1 MQGPLREQARSHRGA
16 AGLVGWCG
24 GQSSMNLSG
33 PFIKRP
39 VATMLLSL
47 AIMLLG
53 GVSFGLLP
61 VSPLPQMDFPVIVVQ
76 ASLPGAS
83 PEVMAS
89 TVATPLE
96 RSFGSIAGV
105 NTMSSRSSQGST
117 RVILQFDLDR
127 DINGAAREV
136 QAAINASRTLLPS
149 GMRSMPTYKK
159 VNPSQAP
166 IMVLSLTSDVL
177 EKGQLYDLASTILSQ
192 SLSQVQGVGEV
203 QIGGSSLP
211 AVRIELEPQSLNQ
224 YGVALDDVR
233 NTIANANVRRPK
245 GSVEDDQRLWQVQAN
260 DQLEKA
266 KDYESLIIHYNGG
279 AALRLK
285 DVAKVSDGVEDRYNS
300 GFFNDDAAVLL
311 VINRQAGA
319 NIIET
324 VNEIK
329 AQLPALQAVLP
340 ASVKLNL
347 AMDRSPVIKATLHE
361 AEMTLLI
368 AVALVILVVF
378 LFLGNFRA
386 SLIPTLAVPVS
397 LVGTFAVMYL
407 YGFSLNNLSLMALIL
422 ATGLVVDDAIV
433 VLENISRHI
442 DEGVRPMR
450 AAYLGAQEVGFT
462 LLSMNVSLVAVFLS
476 ILFMGGIIE
485 SLFRE
490 FSITLAAAIVVSLVV
505 SLTLT
510 PMLCARW
517 LKPHTPGQENRLQR
531 WSRRAND
538 WMVGKYATSLDWV
551 LRHKRLTLL
560 SLFVTI
566 GVNIALYV
574 VVPKTFMPQQDTGQ
588 LIGFVRGDD
597 GLSFSVMQPKMEI
610 FRRAVLKDEA
620 VESVAGFIGGNNGTN
635 NAFMLVRLKPIKER
649 SISAQKVIE
658 RLRKEMPKVPGAQL
672 MLMADQDLQFGG
684 GREQTTSQYSYI
696 LQSGDLGALRE
707 WYPKV
712 VTALKALPELTAI
725 DAREGRGARQV
736 TLIVDRD
743 QAKRLGVDMDMVT
756 AVLNNAY
763 SQRQISTIY
772 DSLNQYQVVMEVNPK
787 YAQDPITLKQV
798 QVITADGA
806 RIPLSTIAHY
816 ENSLENDRVSH
827 EGQFASESIA
837 FDMAEG
843 VTVEQGGAAIERAIA
858 KVGLPEDVIAKMAG
872 TADAF
877 AATQKSQPWMILGA
891 LVAVYLV
898 LGVLYESY
906 IHPLTILSTLPSAGV
921 GALLS
926 IYALGGEFSLISL
939 LGLFLLIG
947 VVKKNAILMIDL
959 ALQLERSQ
967 GMAPLESIRSA
978 CLQRLRPILMTTLAA
993 ILGALPL
1000 LMSRAEGAE
1009 MRQPLGL
1016 TIIGGLIF
1024 SQVLTLYT
1032 TPVVYLYLDR
1042 LRHRFNK
1049 WRGVRT
1055 DAALE
1060 TPL

>member
-1 MQGPLREQARSHRGA
+1 
-16 AGLVGWCG
+16 
-24 GQSSMNLSG
+24 MNLSG
-33 PFIKRP
+33 PFIRRP
-39 VATMLLSL
+39 VATMLLSF

-53 GVSFGLLP
+53 GVCFGLLP

-76 ASLPGAS
+76 ANLPGAS

-96 RSFGSIAGV
+96 RSFGAIAGV

-136 QAAINASRTLLPS
+136 QAAINASRNLLPS

-192 SLSQVQGVGEV
+192 SLSQVSGVGEV

-211 AVRIELEPQSLNQ
+211 AVRIELEPQLLNQ

-233 NTIANANVRRPK
+233 TAIANSNVRRPK
-245 GSVEDDQRLWQVQAN
+245 GSVEDDRRMWQVQAN

-266 KDYESLIIHYNGG
+266 KDYETLIIRYQDGSV
-279 AALRLK
+279 LRLK
-285 DVAKVSDGVEDRYNS
+285 DVAKVADSVEDRYNS
-300 GFFNDDAAVLL
+300 GFFNNDAAVLL

-368 AVALVILVVF
+368 AVALVVLVVF

-442 DEGVRPMR
+442 DEGVPPMQ
-450 AAYLGAQEVGFT
+450 AAYRGAEEVGFT

-490 FSITLAAAIVVSLVV
+490 FSITLAACIVVSLVV

-517 LKPHTPGQENRLQR
+517 LKPHVPGQENRLQR
-531 WSRRAND
+531 WSLRLND
-538 WMVGKYATSLDWV
+538 RMVRGYATSLDWV
-551 LRHKRLTLL
+551 LRHRRLTLL
-560 SLFVTI
+560 SLLLTI
-566 GVNIALYV
+566 GVNVALYV

-597 GLSFSVMQPKMEI
+597 GLSFNVMQPKMEI
-610 FRRAVLKDEA
+610 FRRAVLKDDA
-620 VESVAGFIGGNNGTN
+620 VQSVAGFIGGNNGTN

-649 SISAQKVIE
+649 NISAQKVIE

-696 LQSGDLGALRE
+696 LQSADLASLRE

-712 VTALKALPELTAI
+712 TAAFRALPELTAI
-725 DAREGRGARQV
+725 DARDGGGAQQV
-736 TLIVDRD
+736 TLVVDRD
-743 QAKRLGVDMDMVT
+743 QAKRLGIDMSMVT

-787 YAQDPITLKQV
+787 YAQDPNTLEQV
-798 QVITADGA
+798 QVITAEGA
-806 RIPLSTIAHY
+806 RVPLSTIAHY
-816 ENSLENDRVSH
+816 ENSLEDDRVSH
-827 EGQFASESIA
+827 EGQFASEGIS

-843 VTVEQGGAAIERAIA
+843 VTVEQGTAAIERAIA
-858 KVGLPEDVIAKMAG
+858 KLGMPEDVIAKMAG

-877 AATQKSQPWMILGA
+877 AATQKSQPFMILGA
-891 LVAVYLV
+891 LLAVYLV

-926 IYALGGEFSLISL
+926 IYVLGGEFSLISL

-959 ALQLERSQ
+959 ALQLERGGQSPQ
-967 GMAPLESIRSA
+967 ESIRSA
-978 CLQRLRPILMTTLAA
+978 CLLRLRPILMTTLAA

-1000 LMSRAEGAE
+1000 LLGSAEGAE

-1016 TIIGGLIF
+1016 TIIGGLVF
-1024 SQVLTLYT
+1024 SQILTLYT
-1032 TPVVYLYLDR
+1032 TPVVYLYLDK
-1042 LRHRFNK
+1042 LRHRFNR

>member
-1 MQGPLREQARSHRGA
+1 
-16 AGLVGWCG
+16 
-24 GQSSMNLSG
+24 MNLSG
-33 PFIKRP
+33 PFILRP

-47 AIMLLG
+47 AILLLG
-53 GVSFGLLP
+53 GVSFNLLP
-61 VSPLPQMDFPVIVVQ
+61 VSPLPQIDFPVIVVS

-96 RSFGSIAGV
+96 RSFGAIAGIT
-105 NTMSSRSSQGST
+105 TMSSSSSQGST
-117 RVILQFDLDR
+117 RVILAFDSGR

-136 QAAINASRTLLPS
+136 QAAINASRNLLPS

-159 VNPSQAP
+159 INPSQAP

-177 EKGQLYDLASTILSQ
+177 QKGELYDLASTILSQ
-192 SLSQVQGVGEV
+192 SLSQVPGVGEV

-211 AVRIELEPQSLNQ
+211 AVRIELEPKALDQ

-233 NTIANANVRRPK
+233 NTIANANQRRPK
-245 GSVEDDQRLWQVQAN
+245 GSLEDSERNWQIQAN

-266 KDYESLIIHYNGG
+266 KDYEPLLIRYQNG
-279 AALRLK
+279 AALRLG
-285 DVAKVSDGVEDRYNS
+285 DVAKISDGVEDRYNS
-300 GFFNDDAAVLL
+300 GFFNNDAAVLL
-311 VINRQAGA
+311 VINRQSGA

-324 VNEIK
+324 VRQIK

-340 ASVKLNL
+340 SSVKLNL
-347 AMDRSPVIKATLHE
+347 AMDRSPVITATLHE

-368 AVALVILVVF
+368 AVALVVLVVY

-407 YGFSLNNLSLMALIL
+407 FGFSLNNFSLMALIL

-442 DEGVRPMR
+442 DDGVPPMK

-476 ILFMGGIIE
+476 ILFMGGIVT

-490 FSITLAAAIVVSLVV
+490 FSITLSSAIIVSLVV

-517 LKPHTPGQENRLQR
+517 LKPHVKGHMTGLQR
-531 WSRRAND
+531 WSQRVND
-538 WMVGKYATSLDWV
+538 RMVAAYATSLDWV
-551 LRHKRLTLL
+551 LRHRRLTLL
-560 SLFVTI
+560 SLLITV

-597 GLSFSVMQPKMEI
+597 GLSFGVMQPKMET
-610 FRRAVLKDEA
+610 FRKAILKDPAVL
-620 VESVAGFIGGNNGTN
+620 SVAGFIGGNNGTN
-635 NAFMLVRLKPIKER
+635 NAVMLVRLKPIAER
-649 SISAQKVIE
+649 KISAQAVIE
-658 RLRKEMPKVPGAQL
+658 RLRKDVPLVPGGRL
-672 MLMADQDLQFGG
+672 FLMADQDLQFGG
-684 GREQTTSQYSYI
+684 SRDQSSAQYSYI
-696 LQSGDLGALRE
+696 LQSGDLAALRT
-707 WYPKV
+707 WFPKV
-712 VTALKALPELTAI
+712 VAAFHSLPELTAI
-725 DAREGRGARQV
+725 DAREGRGAAQV

-743 QAKRLGVDMDMVT
+743 QAKRLGIDMSMVT

-787 YAQDPITLKQV
+787 YAQDPITLNQM
-798 QVITADGA
+798 QVITSTGA
-806 RIPLSTIAHY
+806 RVPLSTIAHY
-816 ENSLENDRVSH
+816 ENSLAADTVRH
-827 EGQFASESIA
+827 EGQFASENIA
-837 FDMAEG
+837 FDLAPG
-843 VTVEQGGAAIERAIA
+843 VTVEQGTAAIERAVA

-877 AATQKSQPWMILGA
+877 AATQKGQPFMILGA

-898 LGVLYESY
+898 LGILYESY

-926 IYALGGEFSLISL
+926 IYLLGGEFSLISL

-959 ALQLERSQ
+959 ALQLERHD
-967 GMAPLESIRSA
+967 GMSPLESIRSA
-978 CLQRLRPILMTTLAA
+978 CLLRLRPILMTTLAA

-1000 LMSRAEGAE
+1000 LLGAGDGAE

-1016 TIIGGLIF
+1016 TIIGGLVF
-1024 SQVLTLYT
+1024 SQILTLYT

-1042 LRHRFNK
+1042 ARHRFNA

-1055 DAALE
+1055 DAALD
-1060 TPL
+1060 TAL

>member
-1 MQGPLREQARSHRGA
+1 
-16 AGLVGWCG
+16 
-24 GQSSMNLSG
+24 MNLSG
-33 PFIKRP
+33 PFIRRP
-39 VATMLLSL
+39 VATMLLSF
-47 AIMLLG
+47 AITLLG
-53 GVSFGLLP
+53 GVCFGLLP

-76 ASLPGAS
+76 ANLPGAS

-96 RSFGSIAGV
+96 RSFGTIAGV

-136 QAAINASRTLLPS
+136 QAAINASRNLLPS

-177 EKGQLYDLASTILSQ
+177 KKGQLYDLASTILSQ
-192 SLSQVQGVGEV
+192 SLSQVSGVGEV

-211 AVRIELEPQSLNQ
+211 AVRIELEPHLLNQ

-233 NTIANANVRRPK
+233 TAVADSNVRRPK
-245 GSVEDDQRLWQVQAN
+245 GSVEDDRRMWQVQAN

-266 KDYESLIIHYNGG
+266 KDYETLIIRYQDGSV
-279 AALRLK
+279 LRLK
-285 DVAKVSDGVEDRYNS
+285 DVAKVTDGVEDRYNS
-300 GFFNDDAAVLL
+300 GFFNNDAAVLL

-368 AVALVILVVF
+368 AVALVVLVVF

-442 DEGVRPMR
+442 DEGVPPMT
-450 AAYLGAQEVGFT
+450 AAYRGAEEVGFT

-490 FSITLAAAIVVSLVV
+490 FSITLAASIVVSLVV

-517 LKPHTPGQENRLQR
+517 LKPHVPGQENRLQR
-531 WSRRAND
+531 WSLRLNER
-538 WMVGKYATSLDWV
+538 MVRGYATSLDWV
-551 LRHKRLTLL
+551 LRHRRLTLL
-560 SLFVTI
+560 SLLVTI
-566 GVNIALYV
+566 GVNVALYV

-597 GLSFSVMQPKMEI
+597 GLSFNVMQPKMEI

-620 VESVAGFIGGNNGTN
+620 VQSVAGFIGGNNGTN

-649 SISAQKVIE
+649 NISAQKVIE
-658 RLRKEMPKVPGAQL
+658 RLRKEMPNVPGAQL

-696 LQSGDLGALRE
+696 LQSADLASLRA

-712 VTALKALPELTAI
+712 VAAFRALPELTAI
-725 DAREGRGARQV
+725 DARDGGGAQQV
-736 TLIVDRD
+736 TLVVDRD
-743 QAKRLGVDMDMVT
+743 QAKRLGIDMDMVT

-787 YAQDPITLKQV
+787 YAQDPSTLEQV

-806 RIPLSTIAHY
+806 RVPLSAIAHY
-816 ENSLENDRVSH
+816 ENSLEDDRVSH
-827 EGQFASESIA
+827 EGQFASEGIS

-843 VTVEQGGAAIERAIA
+843 VTVEQGTAAIERALA
-858 KVGLPEDVIAKMAG
+858 KLGLPEDVIVKMAG

-877 AATQKSQPWMILGA
+877 AATQKSQPFMILGA
-891 LVAVYLV
+891 LLAVYLV

-959 ALQLERSQ
+959 ALQLERAGQ
-967 GMAPLESIRSA
+967 TPLESIRSA
-978 CLQRLRPILMTTLAA
+978 CLLRLRPILMTTLAA

-1000 LMSRAEGAE
+1000 LLGAAEGSE

-1016 TIIGGLIF
+1016 TIIGGLVF

-1032 TPVVYLYLDR
+1032 TPVVYLYLDK
-1042 LRHRFNK
+1042 LRHRFNR

>member
-1 MQGPLREQARSHRGA
+1 
-16 AGLVGWCG
+16 
-24 GQSSMNLSG
+24 MNLSG

-96 RSFGSIAGV
+96 RSFGAIAGV

-136 QAAINASRTLLPS
+136 QAAINASRNLLPS

-211 AVRIELEPQSLNQ
+211 AVRIELEPQALNQ

-233 NTIANANVRRPK
+233 KTVADANVRRPK
-245 GSVEDDQRLWQVQAN
+245 GSVEDGERLWQIQAN

-266 KDYESLIIHYNGG
+266 KDYESLIIHYADG

-368 AVALVILVVF
+368 AVALVVLVVY

-442 DEGVRPMR
+442 DEGVKPMQ
-450 AAYLGAQEVGFT
+450 AAYLGAKEVGFT

-476 ILFMGGIIE
+476 ILFMGGLVE

-531 WSRRAND
+531 WSHKTNN

-551 LRHKRLTLL
+551 LRHRRLTLF
-560 SLFVTI
+560 SLLLTV

-574 VVPKTFMPQQDTGQ
+574 VVPKTFLPQQDTGQ

-597 GLSFSVMQPKMEI
+597 GLSFNVMQPKMET

-635 NAFMLVRLKPIKER
+635 NAFMIVRLKPIKER
-649 SISAQKVIE
+649 QLSAQKVIE

-684 GREQTTSQYSYI
+684 GREQTSSQYTYI
-696 LQSGDLGALRE
+696 LQSGDLAELRK
-707 WYPKV
+707 WFPKV
-712 VTALKALPELTAI
+712 VTALRALPELTAI
-725 DAREGRGARQV
+725 DAREGAGAQQV

-743 QAKRLGVDMDMVT
+743 QAKRLGVDMNMVT

-787 YAQDPITLKQV
+787 YAQDPVTLKQV
-798 QVITADGA
+798 EVITADGA
-806 RIPLSTIAHY
+806 RVPLSTFAHY

-827 EGQFASESIA
+827 EGQFASESIS

-843 VTVEQGGAAIERAIA
+843 VTVEQGSAAIERAIA

-877 AATQKSQPWMILGA
+877 AATQKSQPFMILGA
-891 LVAVYLV
+891 LLAVYLV

-939 LGLFLLIG
+939 LGIFLLIG

-959 ALQLERSQ
+959 ALQLERHQ
-967 GMAPLESIRSA
+967 GLSPLESIRSA

-1000 LMSRAEGAE
+1000 LLGRAEGAE

-1016 TIIGGLIF
+1016 TIIGGLVF

-1032 TPVVYLYLDR
+1032 TPVVYLYLDK

>member
-1 MQGPLREQARSHRGA
+1 
-16 AGLVGWCG
+16 
-24 GQSSMNLSG
+24 MNLSG

-53 GVSFGLLP
+53 GVCFGLLP
-61 VSPLPQMDFPVIVVQ
+61 VAPLPQMDFPVIVVQ

-96 RSFGSIAGV
+96 RSFGAIAGV

-136 QAAINASRTLLPS
+136 QAAINASRNLLPS

-211 AVRIELEPQSLNQ
+211 AVRIELEPQALNQ

-245 GSVEDDQRLWQVQAN
+245 GSVEDSQRLWQVQAN

-266 KDYESLIIHYNGG
+266 KDYESLIIHYADG

-300 GFFNDDAAVLL
+300 GFFNNDAAVLL
-311 VINRQAGA
+311 VINRQAGV

-442 DEGVRPMR
+442 DEGVPPMK

-490 FSITLAAAIVVSLVV
+490 FSITLAASIVVSLVV

-531 WSRRAND
+531 WSQRANE

-551 LRHKRLTLL
+551 LRHRRLTLL
-560 SLFVTI
+560 SLLLTV

-597 GLSFSVMQPKMEI
+597 GLSFSVMQPKMET
-610 FRRAVLKDEA
+610 FRRAVLKDDA
-620 VESVAGFIGGNNGTN
+620 VESVAGFIGGTNGTN

-649 SISAQKVIE
+649 NISAQKVIE

-696 LQSGDLGALRE
+696 LQSADLGELRE

-725 DAREGRGARQV
+725 DAREGRGAQQV

-743 QAKRLGVDMDMVT
+743 QAKRLGVDMNMVT

-787 YAQDPITLKQV
+787 YAQDPITLTQV

-816 ENSLENDRVSH
+816 ENSLEDDRVSH

-843 VTVEQGGAAIERAIA
+843 VTVEQGTAAIERAIA
-858 KVGLPEDVIAKMAG
+858 RLGMPEDVIVKMAG

-877 AATQKSQPWMILGA
+877 AATQKSQPFMILGA

-959 ALQLERSQ
+959 ALQLERHQ
-967 GMAPLESIRSA
+967 GLTPLESIRSA

-1000 LMSRAEGAE
+1000 LLSRAEGAE

-1032 TPVVYLYLDR
+1032 TPVVYLYLDK

>member
-1 MQGPLREQARSHRGA
+1 
-16 AGLVGWCG
+16 
-24 GQSSMNLSG
+24 MNLSG

-96 RSFGSIAGV
+96 RSFGAIAGV

-136 QAAINASRTLLPS
+136 QAAINASRNLLPS

-211 AVRIELEPQSLNQ
+211 AVRIELEPQALNQ

-233 NTIANANVRRPK
+233 KTIAEANVRRPK
-245 GSVEDDQRLWQVQAN
+245 GSVEDDQRLWQIQAN

-266 KDYESLIIHYNGG
+266 KDYESLIIHYADG

-442 DEGVRPMR
+442 DDGVKPMK

-476 ILFMGGIIE
+476 ILFMGGIVE

-490 FSITLAAAIVVSLVV
+490 FSITLAAAIVASLVV

-531 WSRRAND
+531 WSRHAND
-538 WMVGKYATSLDWV
+538 WMVGKYASSLDWV
-551 LRHKRLTLL
+551 LRHRRLTLL
-560 SLFVTI
+560 SLLITV
-566 GVNIALYV
+566 GVNVALYV
-574 VVPKTFMPQQDTGQ
+574 VVPKTFLPQQDTGQ

-620 VESVAGFIGGNNGTN
+620 VESVAGFIGGTNGTN
-635 NAFMLVRLKPIKER
+635 NAFMLVRLKPINDR
-649 SISAQKVIE
+649 QISAQKVIE
-658 RLRKEMPKVPGAQL
+658 RMRKEMPKVPGAQL

-696 LQSGDLGALRE
+696 LQSGDLGELRK

-712 VTALKALPELTAI
+712 VAALRALPELTAI
-725 DAREGRGARQV
+725 DAREGAGAQQV

-772 DSLNQYQVVMEVNPK
+772 DSLNQYQVVMEVNQK
-787 YAQDPITLKQV
+787 YAQDPVTLKQV

-806 RIPLSTIAHY
+806 RVPLSTFAHY
-816 ENSLENDRVSH
+816 ENSLEDDRVSH

-858 KVGLPEDVIAKMAG
+858 KVGLPESVIAKMAG

-877 AATQKSQPWMILGA
+877 AATQKSQPFMILGA
-891 LVAVYLV
+891 LLAVYLV

-926 IYALGGEFSLISL
+926 IYVLGGEFSLISL

-959 ALQLERSQ
+959 ALQLERHQ
-967 GMAPLESIRSA
+967 NMTPLESIRSA

-1000 LMSRAEGAE
+1000 LLSRAEGAE

-1016 TIIGGLIF
+1016 TIIGGLVF

-1032 TPVVYLYLDR
+1032 TPVVYLYLDK

>member
-1 MQGPLREQARSHRGA
+1 
-16 AGLVGWCG
+16 
-24 GQSSMNLSG
+24 MNLSG
-33 PFIKRP
+33 PFIRRP

-96 RSFGSIAGV
+96 RSFGAIAGV

-136 QAAINASRTLLPS
+136 QAAINASRNLLPS

-192 SLSQVQGVGEV
+192 SLSQVSGVGEV

-211 AVRIELEPQSLNQ
+211 AVRIELEPQLLNQ

-233 NTIANANVRRPK
+233 KTIAEANVRRPK
-245 GSVEDDQRLWQVQAN
+245 GSVENSEQMWQVQAN

-266 KDYESLIIHYNGG
+266 KDYEPLIIHYKDG

-368 AVALVILVVF
+368 AVALVILVVY
-378 LFLGNFRA
+378 LFLGNLRA

-442 DEGVRPMR
+442 DEGIAPMK
-450 AAYLGAQEVGFT
+450 AAYLGAKEVGFT

-517 LKPHTPGQENRLQR
+517 LKPHVPGQENGLQR
-531 WSRRAND
+531 WSQRTND
-538 WMVGKYATSLDWV
+538 WMVAKYASSLDWV

-560 SLFVTI
+560 SLFLTI

-597 GLSFSVMQPKMEI
+597 GLSFTVMQPKMEI
-610 FRRAVLKDEA
+610 FRREVLKDPA
-620 VESVAGFIGGNNGTN
+620 VESVAGFIGGSNGTN

-649 SISAQKVIE
+649 NISAQKVIE

-696 LQSGDLGALRE
+696 IQSGDLGALRE

-712 VTALKALPELTAI
+712 VTALRALPELTAI
-725 DAREGRGARQV
+725 DAREGRGAQQV
-736 TLIVDRD
+736 TLVVDRD
-743 QAKRLGVDMDMVT
+743 QAKRLGIDMNMVT

-787 YAQDPITLKQV
+787 YAQDPVTLNQV

-806 RIPLSTIAHY
+806 RVPLSTIAHY
-816 ENSLENDRVSH
+816 ENSLEDDRVSH
-827 EGQFASESIA
+827 EGQFASESIS

-843 VTVEQGGAAIERAIA
+843 VTVEQGTAAIERAIA
-858 KVGLPEDVIAKMAG
+858 KVGMPEDVIVKMAG

-877 AATQKSQPWMILGA
+877 AATQKSQPFMILGA
-891 LVAVYLV
+891 LLAVYLV

-926 IYALGGEFSLISL
+926 IYVLGSQFSLISL

-959 ALQLERSQ
+959 ALQLERHQ
-967 GMAPLESIRSA
+967 GLSPLDSIRSA
-978 CLQRLRPILMTTLAA
+978 CLLRLRPILMTTLAA

-1000 LMSRAEGAE
+1000 LLSSAEGAE

-1016 TIIGGLIF
+1016 TIIGGLVF
-1024 SQVLTLYT
+1024 SQILTLYT

-1042 LRHRFNK
+1042 LRHKFNH

>member
-1 MQGPLREQARSHRGA
+1 
-16 AGLVGWCG
+16 
-24 GQSSMNLSG
+24 MNLSG
-33 PFIKRP
+33 PFIRRP
-39 VATMLLSL
+39 VATMLLSF
-47 AIMLLG
+47 AITLLG
-53 GVSFGLLP
+53 SVCFGLLP

-76 ASLPGAS
+76 ANLPGAS

-96 RSFGSIAGV
+96 RSFGAIAGV

-136 QAAINASRTLLPS
+136 QAAINASRNLLPS

-177 EKGQLYDLASTILSQ
+177 KKGQLYDLASTILSQ
-192 SLSQVQGVGEV
+192 SLSQVSGVGEV

-211 AVRIELEPQSLNQ
+211 AVRIELEPHLLNQ

-233 NTIANANVRRPK
+233 TAVADSNVRRPK
-245 GSVEDDQRLWQVQAN
+245 GSVEDDRRMWQVQAN

-266 KDYESLIIHYNGG
+266 KDYETLIIRYQDGSV
-279 AALRLK
+279 LRLK
-285 DVAKVSDGVEDRYNS
+285 DVAKVTDGVEDRYNS
-300 GFFNDDAAVLL
+300 GFFNNDAAVLL

-368 AVALVILVVF
+368 AVALVVLVVF

-442 DEGVRPMR
+442 DEGVPPMT
-450 AAYLGAQEVGFT
+450 AAYRGAEEVGFT

-490 FSITLAAAIVVSLVV
+490 FSITLAASIVVSLVV

-517 LKPHTPGQENRLQR
+517 LKPHVPGQENRFQR
-531 WSRRAND
+531 WSLRLNER
-538 WMVGKYATSLDWV
+538 MVRGYATSLDWV
-551 LRHKRLTLL
+551 LRHRRLTLL
-560 SLFVTI
+560 SLLVTI
-566 GVNIALYV
+566 GVNVALYV

-597 GLSFSVMQPKMEI
+597 GLSFNVMQPKMEI

-620 VESVAGFIGGNNGTN
+620 VQSVAGFIGGNNGTN

-649 SISAQKVIE
+649 NISAQKVIE
-658 RLRKEMPKVPGAQL
+658 RLRKEMPNVPGAQL

-696 LQSGDLGALRE
+696 LQSADLASLRA

-712 VTALKALPELTAI
+712 VAAFRALPELTAI
-725 DAREGRGARQV
+725 DARDGGGAQQV
-736 TLIVDRD
+736 TLVVDRD
-743 QAKRLGVDMDMVT
+743 QAKRLGIDMDMVT

-787 YAQDPITLKQV
+787 YAQDPSTLEQV

-806 RIPLSTIAHY
+806 RVPLSAIAHY
-816 ENSLENDRVSH
+816 ENSLEDDRVSH
-827 EGQFASESIA
+827 EGQFASEGIS

-843 VTVEQGGAAIERAIA
+843 VTVEQGTAAIERALA
-858 KVGLPEDVIAKMAG
+858 KLGLPEDVIVKMAG

-877 AATQKSQPWMILGA
+877 AATQKSQPFMILGA
-891 LVAVYLV
+891 LLAVYLV

-959 ALQLERSQ
+959 ALQLERAGQ
-967 GMAPLESIRSA
+967 TPLESIRSA
-978 CLQRLRPILMTTLAA
+978 CLLRLRPILMTTLAA

-1000 LMSRAEGAE
+1000 LLGAAEGSE

-1016 TIIGGLIF
+1016 TIIGGLVF

-1032 TPVVYLYLDR
+1032 TPVVYLYLDK
-1042 LRHRFNK
+1042 LRHRFNR

>member
-1 MQGPLREQARSHRGA
+1 
-16 AGLVGWCG
+16 
-24 GQSSMNLSG
+24 MNLSG

-47 AIMLLG
+47 AIILLG

-96 RSFGSIAGV
+96 RSFGAIAGV

-136 QAAINASRTLLPS
+136 QAAINASRNLLPS

-211 AVRIELEPQSLNQ
+211 AVRIELEPQALNQ

-245 GSVEDDQRLWQVQAN
+245 GSVEDGQRLWQVQAN

-266 KDYESLIIHYNGG
+266 KDYESLIIHYADG

-361 AEMTLLI
+361 AEMTLLV

-442 DEGVRPMR
+442 DKGVSPMK

-490 FSITLAAAIVVSLVV
+490 FSITLAAAIVVSLLV

-517 LKPHTPGQENRLQR
+517 LKPHTLGQENRLQR
-531 WSRRAND
+531 WSQRTNE
-538 WMVGKYATSLDWV
+538 WMVGKYASSLDWV
-551 LRHKRLTLL
+551 LRHRRLTLL

-574 VVPKTFMPQQDTGQ
+574 VVPKTFLPQQDTGQ

-620 VESVAGFIGGNNGTN
+620 VQSVAGFIGGSNGTN

-649 SISAQKVIE
+649 NLSAQKVIE

-684 GREQTTSQYSYI
+684 GREQTSSQYSYI

-725 DAREGRGARQV
+725 DAREGRGAQQV

-787 YAQDPITLKQV
+787 YAQDPITLNQV
-798 QVITADGA
+798 KVITADGA

-816 ENSLENDRVSH
+816 ENSLEDDRVSH

-843 VTVEQGGAAIERAIA
+843 VTVEQGSAAIERAIA

-877 AATQKSQPWMILGA
+877 AAAQKSQPWMILGA

-926 IYALGGEFSLISL
+926 IYVLGGEFSLISL

-959 ALQLERSQ
+959 ALQLERHQ
-967 GMAPLESIRSA
+967 GLEPLESIRSA

-1000 LMSRAEGAE
+1000 LLSRAEGAE

-1016 TIIGGLIF
+1016 TIIGGLVF

-1032 TPVVYLYLDR
+1032 TPVVYLYLDK
-1042 LRHRFNK
+1042 LRHRFNH

>member
-1 MQGPLREQARSHRGA
+1 
-16 AGLVGWCG
+16 
-24 GQSSMNLSG
+24 MNLSG

-96 RSFGSIAGV
+96 RSFGTIAGV

-136 QAAINASRTLLPS
+136 QAAINASRNLLPS

-211 AVRIELEPQSLNQ
+211 AVRIELEPQALNQ

-233 NTIANANVRRPK
+233 TTIANANVRRPK
-245 GSVEDDQRLWQVQAN
+245 GSVEDGQRLWQVQAN

-266 KDYESLIIHYNGG
+266 KDYESLIIHYADG

-285 DVAKVSDGVEDRYNS
+285 DVAKVSDSVEDRYNS

-442 DEGVRPMR
+442 DKGVPPMK

-490 FSITLAAAIVVSLVV
+490 FSITLAAAIVVSLLV

-531 WSRRAND
+531 WSQRAND

-551 LRHKRLTLL
+551 LRHRRLTLL

-574 VVPKTFMPQQDTGQ
+574 VVPKTFLPQQDTGQ
-588 LIGFVRGDD
+588 LIGFVRGDN
-597 GLSFSVMQPKMEI
+597 GLSFSVMQPKMET
-610 FRRAVLKDEA
+610 FRRAVLKDDA
-620 VESVAGFIGGNNGTN
+620 VQSVAGFIGGNNGTN

-649 SISAQKVIE
+649 NVSAQKVIE

-712 VTALKALPELTAI
+712 VAAFKALPELTAI
-725 DAREGRGARQV
+725 DAREGRGAQQV

-743 QAKRLGVDMDMVT
+743 QAKRLGVDMNMVT

-787 YAQDPITLKQV
+787 YAQDPVTLNQV
-798 QVITADGA
+798 KVITADGA

-816 ENSLENDRVSH
+816 ESSLENDRVSH

-843 VTVEQGGAAIERAIA
+843 VTVEQGSAAIERAIA

-877 AATQKSQPWMILGA
+877 AAAQKSQPWMILGA

-926 IYALGGEFSLISL
+926 IYVLGGEFSLISL

-959 ALQLERSQ
+959 ALQLERHQ
-967 GMAPLESIRSA
+967 GLEPLESIRSA

-1000 LMSRAEGAE
+1000 LLSRAEGAE

-1016 TIIGGLIF
+1016 TIIGGLVF

-1032 TPVVYLYLDR
+1032 TPVVYLYLDK
-1042 LRHRFNK
+1042 LRHRFNR

>member
-1 MQGPLREQARSHRGA
+1 
-16 AGLVGWCG
+16 
-24 GQSSMNLSG
+24 MNLSG
-33 PFIKRP
+33 PFIRRP

-96 RSFGSIAGV
+96 RSFGAIAGV

-136 QAAINASRTLLPS
+136 QAAINASRNLLPS

-192 SLSQVQGVGEV
+192 SLSQVSGVGEV

-211 AVRIELEPQSLNQ
+211 AVRIELEPQLLNQ

-233 NTIANANVRRPK
+233 KTIAEANVRRPK
-245 GSVEDDQRLWQVQAN
+245 GSVENSEQMWQVQAN

-266 KDYESLIIHYNGG
+266 KDYEPLIIHYKDG

-368 AVALVILVVF
+368 AVALVILVVY
-378 LFLGNFRA
+378 LFLGNLRA

-442 DEGVRPMR
+442 DEGIAPMK
-450 AAYLGAQEVGFT
+450 AAYLGAKEVGFT

-517 LKPHTPGQENRLQR
+517 LKPHVPGRENGLQR
-531 WSRRAND
+531 WSQHAND
-538 WMVGKYATSLDWV
+538 WMVARYASSLDWV

-597 GLSFSVMQPKMEI
+597 GLSFTVMQPKMEI
-610 FRRAVLKDEA
+610 FRREVLKDPA

-649 SISAQKVIE
+649 NISAQKVIE

-696 LQSGDLGALRE
+696 IQSGDLGSLRE

-712 VTALKALPELTAI
+712 VTALRALPELTAI
-725 DAREGRGARQV
+725 DAREGRGAQQV
-736 TLIVDRD
+736 TLVVDRD
-743 QAKRLGVDMDMVT
+743 QAKRLGIDMNMVT

-787 YAQDPITLKQV
+787 YAQDPVTLNQV

-806 RIPLSTIAHY
+806 RVPLSTIAHY
-816 ENSLENDRVSH
+816 ENSLEDDRVSH
-827 EGQFASESIA
+827 EGQFASESIS

-843 VTVEQGGAAIERAIA
+843 VTVEQGTAAIERAIA
-858 KVGLPEDVIAKMAG
+858 KVGMPEDVIVKMAG

-877 AATQKSQPWMILGA
+877 AATQKSQPFMILGA
-891 LVAVYLV
+891 LLAVYLV

-926 IYALGGEFSLISL
+926 IYVLGGEFSLISL

-959 ALQLERSQ
+959 ALQLERHQ
-967 GMAPLESIRSA
+967 GLGPLESIRSA
-978 CLQRLRPILMTTLAA
+978 CLLRLRPILMTTLAA

-1000 LMSRAEGAE
+1000 LLGSAEGAE

-1016 TIIGGLIF
+1016 TIIGGLVF
-1024 SQVLTLYT
+1024 SQILTLYT

-1042 LRHRFNK
+1042 LRHKFNH

>member
-1 MQGPLREQARSHRGA
+1 
-16 AGLVGWCG
+16 
-24 GQSSMNLSG
+24 MNLSG

-61 VSPLPQMDFPVIVVQ
+61 VAPLPQMDFPVIVVQ

-96 RSFGSIAGV
+96 RSFGAIAGV

-136 QAAINASRTLLPS
+136 QAAINASRNLLPS

-166 IMVLSLTSDVL
+166 IMVLSLTSEVL

-211 AVRIELEPQSLNQ
+211 AVRIELEPQALNQ

-233 NTIANANVRRPK
+233 KTIADANVRRPK
-245 GSVEDDQRLWQVQAN
+245 GSVEDGQRLWQIQAN

-266 KDYESLIIHYNGG
+266 KDYESLIIHYADG

-442 DEGVRPMR
+442 DEGVKPME
-450 AAYLGAQEVGFT
+450 AAYLGAKEVGFT

-490 FSITLAAAIVVSLVV
+490 FSITLAASIVVSLVV

-531 WSRRAND
+531 FSRRTND

-551 LRHKRLTLL
+551 LRHRRLTLL
-560 SLFVTI
+560 SLLITV
-566 GVNIALYV
+566 GVNVALYV

-597 GLSFSVMQPKMEI
+597 GLSFSVMQPKMET

-620 VESVAGFIGGNNGTN
+620 VESVAGFIGGTNGTN
-635 NAFMLVRLKPIKER
+635 NAFMLVRLKPIKDR
-649 SISAQKVIE
+649 QISAQKVIE
-658 RLRKEMPKVPGAQL
+658 RLRKEMPKVAGAQL

-696 LQSGDLGALRE
+696 LQSADLGSLRE

-712 VTALKALPELTAI
+712 VTALRALPELTAI
-725 DAREGRGARQV
+725 DAREGRGAQQV

-743 QAKRLGVDMDMVT
+743 QAKRLGIDMDMVT
-756 AVLNNAY
+756 SVLNNAY

-787 YAQDPITLKQV
+787 YAQDPVTLKQV

-806 RIPLSTIAHY
+806 RVPLSTFAHY
-816 ENSLENDRVSH
+816 ESSLEDDRVSH
-827 EGQFASESIA
+827 EGQFASEDIS

-843 VTVEQGGAAIERAIA
+843 VTVEQGSAAIERAIA
-858 KVGLPEDVIAKMAG
+858 KLGLPEDVIAKMAG

-877 AATQKSQPWMILGA
+877 AATQKSQPFMILGA
-891 LVAVYLV
+891 LLAVYLV

-959 ALQLERSQ
+959 ALQLERHQ
-967 GMAPLESIRSA
+967 GMSPLESIRSA

-1000 LMSRAEGAE
+1000 LLSRAEGAE

-1016 TIIGGLIF
+1016 TIIGGLVF

-1032 TPVVYLYLDR
+1032 TPVVYLYLDK

>member
-1 MQGPLREQARSHRGA
+1 
-16 AGLVGWCG
+16 
-24 GQSSMNLSG
+24 MNLSG

-39 VATMLLSL
+39 VATMLLSF

-53 GVSFGLLP
+53 GVCFGLLP

-76 ASLPGAS
+76 ANLPGAS

-96 RSFGSIAGV
+96 RSFGAIAGV

-136 QAAINASRTLLPS
+136 QAAINASRNLLPS

-166 IMVLSLTSDVL
+166 VMVLSLTSDVL
-177 EKGQLYDLASTILSQ
+177 EKGQLYDLAATILSQ
-192 SLSQVQGVGEV
+192 SLSQVSGVGEV

-211 AVRIELEPQSLNQ
+211 AVRIELEPQLLNQ

-233 NTIANANVRRPK
+233 KTIANSNVRRPK
-245 GSVEDDQRLWQVQAN
+245 GSVEDDRRMWQVQAN

-266 KDYESLIIHYNGG
+266 KDYETLIIRYQDGSV
-279 AALRLK
+279 LRLR
-285 DVAKVSDGVEDRYNS
+285 DVAKVADSVEDRYNS
-300 GFFNDDAAVLL
+300 GFFNNDAAVLL

-368 AVALVILVVF
+368 AVALVVLVVF

-442 DEGVRPMR
+442 DEGVPPMK
-450 AAYLGAQEVGFT
+450 AAYLGAKEVGFT
-462 LLSMNVSLVAVFLS
+462 LLSMNASLVAVFLS

-510 PMLCARW
+510 PMLCSRW
-517 LKPHTPGQENRLQR
+517 LKPHVPGQENRLQR
-531 WSRRAND
+531 ESRRLND
-538 WMVGKYATSLDWV
+538 WMVRGYATSLDWV
-551 LRHKRLTLL
+551 LRHRRLTLF
-560 SLFVTI
+560 SLLVTI
-566 GVNIALYV
+566 GVNVALYV

-597 GLSFSVMQPKMEI
+597 GLSFNVMQPKMEI
-610 FRRAVLKDEA
+610 FRRAVLKDDA
-620 VESVAGFIGGNNGTN
+620 VQSVAGFIGGNNGTN

-696 LQSGDLGALRE
+696 LQSADLASLRE
-707 WYPKV
+707 WYPKLV
-712 VTALKALPELTAI
+712 AAFRTLPELTAI
-725 DAREGRGARQV
+725 DARDGGGAQQV
-736 TLIVDRD
+736 TLVVDRD
-743 QAKRLGVDMDMVT
+743 QAKRLGIDMNMVT

-787 YAQDPITLKQV
+787 YARDPNTLEQV

-806 RIPLSTIAHY
+806 RVPLSTIAHY
-816 ENSLENDRVSH
+816 ENSLEDDRVSH
-827 EGQFASESIA
+827 EGQFASESIS

-843 VTVEQGGAAIERAIA
+843 VTVEQGTAAIERTIA
-858 KVGLPEDVIAKMAG
+858 RLGMPEDVIVKMAG

-877 AATQKSQPWMILGA
+877 AATQKSQPFMILGA
-891 LVAVYLV
+891 LLAVYLV

-926 IYALGGEFSLISL
+926 IYMLGGEFSLISL

-959 ALQLERSQ
+959 ALQLERGGQ
-967 GMAPLESIRSA
+967 APLESIRSA
-978 CLQRLRPILMTTLAA
+978 CLLRLRPILMTTLAA
-993 ILGALPL
+993 ILGAVPL
-1000 LMSRAEGAE
+1000 LIGGAEGSE

-1016 TIIGGLIF
+1016 TIIGGLVF

-1032 TPVVYLYLDR
+1032 TPVVYLYLDK
-1042 LRHRFNK
+1042 LRHRFNR

>member
-1 MQGPLREQARSHRGA
+1 
-16 AGLVGWCG
+16 
-24 GQSSMNLSG
+24 MNLSG

-39 VATMLLSL
+39 VATMLLSF

-53 GVSFGLLP
+53 GVCFGLLP

-76 ASLPGAS
+76 ANLPGAS

-96 RSFGSIAGV
+96 RSFGAIAGV

-136 QAAINASRTLLPS
+136 QAAINASRNLLPS

-166 IMVLSLTSDVL
+166 VMVLSLTSDVL

-192 SLSQVQGVGEV
+192 SLSQVSGVGEV

-211 AVRIELEPQSLNQ
+211 AVRVELEPQLLNQ

-233 NTIANANVRRPK
+233 KAIANSNVRRPK
-245 GSVEDDQRLWQVQAN
+245 GSVEDDRRMWQVQAN

-266 KDYESLIIHYNGG
+266 KDYETLIIRYQDGSV
-279 AALRLK
+279 LRLK
-285 DVAKVSDGVEDRYNS
+285 DVAKVTDSVEDRYNS
-300 GFFNDDAAVLL
+300 GFFNNDAAVLL

-368 AVALVILVVF
+368 AVALVVLVVF
-378 LFLGNFRA
+378 LFLGNVRA

-442 DEGVRPMR
+442 DEGVPPMK
-450 AAYLGAQEVGFT
+450 AAYRGPKEVGFT
-462 LLSMNVSLVAVFLS
+462 LLSMNASLVAVFLS

-490 FSITLAAAIVVSLVV
+490 FSITLAAAIVVSLLV

-510 PMLCARW
+510 PMLCSRW
-517 LKPHTPGQENRLQR
+517 LKPHVSGQENRLQR
-531 WSRRAND
+531 ESRRLND
-538 WMVGKYATSLDWV
+538 WMVRGYATSLDWV
-551 LRHKRLTLL
+551 LRHRRLTLL
-560 SLFVTI
+560 SLLVTI
-566 GVNIALYV
+566 GVNVALYV

-597 GLSFSVMQPKMEI
+597 GLSFNVMQPKMEI
-610 FRRAVLKDEA
+610 FRRAVLKEDA
-620 VESVAGFIGGNNGTN
+620 VQSVAGFIGGNNGTN

-696 LQSGDLGALRE
+696 LQSADLASLRQ
-707 WYPKV
+707 WYPKLV
-712 VTALKALPELTAI
+712 AAFRTLPELTAI
-725 DAREGRGARQV
+725 DARDGGGAQQV
-736 TLIVDRD
+736 TLVVDRD
-743 QAKRLGVDMDMVT
+743 QAKRLGIDMNMVT

-787 YAQDPITLKQV
+787 YARDPNTLEQV

-806 RIPLSTIAHY
+806 RVPLSAIAHY
-816 ENSLENDRVSH
+816 ENSLEDDRVSH
-827 EGQFASESIA
+827 EGQFASESIS

-843 VTVEQGGAAIERAIA
+843 VTVEQGTAAIERAIA
-858 KVGLPEDVIAKMAG
+858 RLGMPEDVIVKVAG

-877 AATQKSQPWMILGA
+877 AATQKSQPFMILGA
-891 LVAVYLV
+891 LLAVYLV

-926 IYALGGEFSLISL
+926 IYVLGGEFSLISL

-959 ALQLERSQ
+959 ALQLERGGQ
-967 GMAPLESIRSA
+967 APLESIRSA
-978 CLQRLRPILMTTLAA
+978 CLLRLRPILMTTLAA
-993 ILGALPL
+993 ILGAVPL
-1000 LMSRAEGAE
+1000 LIGGAEGSE

-1016 TIIGGLIF
+1016 TIIGGLVF

-1032 TPVVYLYLDR
+1032 TPVVYLYLDK
-1042 LRHRFNK
+1042 LRHRFNR

>member
-1 MQGPLREQARSHRGA
+1 
-16 AGLVGWCG
+16 
-24 GQSSMNLSG
+24 MNLSG

-61 VSPLPQMDFPVIVVQ
+61 VAPLPQMDFPVIVVQ

-96 RSFGSIAGV
+96 RSFGAIAGV

-136 QAAINASRTLLPS
+136 QAAINASRNLLPS

-211 AVRIELEPQSLNQ
+211 AVRIELEPQALNQ

-233 NTIANANVRRPK
+233 KTIADANVRRPK
-245 GSVEDDQRLWQVQAN
+245 GSVEDGQRLWQIQAN

-266 KDYESLIIHYNGG
+266 KDYESLIIHYADG

-442 DEGVRPMR
+442 DEGVKPMQ
-450 AAYLGAQEVGFT
+450 AAYLGAKEVGFT

-476 ILFMGGIIE
+476 ILFMGGIVE

-531 WSRRAND
+531 WSRRTND

-551 LRHKRLTLL
+551 LRHRRLTLL
-560 SLFVTI
+560 SLLITV
-566 GVNIALYV
+566 GVNVALYV

-620 VESVAGFIGGNNGTN
+620 VESVAGFIGGSNGTN

-649 SISAQKVIE
+649 QLNAQKVIE

-696 LQSGDLGALRE
+696 LQSGDLGELRK

-712 VTALKALPELTAI
+712 VAALRALPELTAI
-725 DAREGRGARQV
+725 DAREGKGAQQV

-743 QAKRLGVDMDMVT
+743 QAKRLGIDMDMVT
-756 AVLNNAY
+756 SVLNNAY

-787 YAQDPITLKQV
+787 YAQDPVTLKQV

-806 RIPLSTIAHY
+806 RVPLSTFAHY
-816 ENSLENDRVSH
+816 ENSLEDDRVSH
-827 EGQFASESIA
+827 EGQFASEDIS

-843 VTVEQGGAAIERAIA
+843 VTVEQGSAAIERAIA
-858 KVGLPEDVIAKMAG
+858 KLGLPEDVIAKMAG

-877 AATQKSQPWMILGA
+877 AATQKSQPFMILGA
-891 LVAVYLV
+891 LLAVYLV

-959 ALQLERSQ
+959 ALQLERHQ
-967 GMAPLESIRSA
+967 GLSPLESIRSA

-1000 LMSRAEGAE
+1000 LLSRAEGAE

-1032 TPVVYLYLDR
+1032 TPVVYLYLDK

>member
-1 MQGPLREQARSHRGA
+1 
-16 AGLVGWCG
+16 
-24 GQSSMNLSG
+24 MNLSG

-61 VSPLPQMDFPVIVVQ
+61 VSPLPQIDFPVIVVS

-89 TVATPLE
+89 SVATPLE
-96 RSFGSIAGV
+96 RSFGAISGV

-117 RVILQFDLDR
+117 RVILQFDQNR

-136 QAAINASRTLLPS
+136 QAAINASRNLLPS

-177 EKGQLYDLASTILSQ
+177 AKGELYDLASTILSQ
-192 SLSQVQGVGEV
+192 SLSQVPGVGEV

-211 AVRIELEPQSLNQ
+211 AVRIELEPQLLNQ

-233 NTIANANVRRPK
+233 DTIANANVRRPK
-245 GSVEDDQRLWQVQAN
+245 GAVSDDERNWQIQAN

-266 KDYESLIIHYNGG
+266 KDYEPLIIRYQDG
-279 AALRLK
+279 AALRLSN
-285 DVAKVSDGVEDRYNS
+285 VAKVTDSVEDRYNS
-300 GFFNDDAAVLL
+300 GFFNNDAAVLL

-324 VNEIK
+324 VNTIK
-329 AQLPALQAVLP
+329 AQLPALEAVLP
-340 ASVKLNL
+340 ASVKLNV

-368 AVALVILVVF
+368 AVALVIVVVF
-378 LFLGNFRA
+378 LFLGNWRA

-397 LVGTFAVMYL
+397 LVGTFAIMYL

-442 DEGVRPMR
+442 DAGISPLK
-450 AAYLGAQEVGFT
+450 AAYLGSKEVGFT

-517 LKPHTPGQENRLQR
+517 LKPHVPGTENAMQR
-531 WSRRAND
+531 WSNRIND
-538 WMVGKYATSLDWV
+538 RMVLGYARSLDWV
-551 LRHKRLTLL
+551 LRHKRLTLF
-560 SLFVTI
+560 SLLLTI
-566 GVNIALYV
+566 GVNVALYV

-610 FRRAVLKDEA
+610 FRKAVMADPA
-620 VESVAGFIGGNNGTN
+620 VESVAGFIGGGSGTN
-635 NAFMLVRLKPIKER
+635 NALMLVRLKPITER
-649 SISAQKVIE
+649 KISAQKVIE
-658 RLRKEMPKVPGAQL
+658 RLRDNMPKVPGGRL

-684 GREQTTSQYSYI
+684 GREQTSSQYSYI
-696 LQSGDLGALRE
+696 LQSGDLDALRK

-712 VTALKALPELTAI
+712 VAAFKSLPQLTAI
-725 DAREGRGARQV
+725 DAREGRGAQQV
-736 TLIVDRD
+736 TLVVDRD
-743 QAKRLGVDMDMVT
+743 QAKRLGVDMNMVT
-756 AVLNNAY
+756 TVLNNAY

-772 DSLNQYQVVMEVNPK
+772 DSLNQYQVVMEINPK
-787 YAQDPITLKQV
+787 YAQDPQTLDQV
-798 QVITADGA
+798 KIITADGA
-806 RIPLSTIAHY
+806 RIPLSAIAHY
-816 ENSLENDRVSH
+816 ENSLQADRVEH
-827 EGQFASESIA
+827 EGQFASQSIS
-837 FDMAEG
+837 FDMAPG
-843 VTVEQGGAAIERAIA
+843 VSLEQGTAAIEREIA
-858 KVGLPEDVIAKMAG
+858 KLGLPEEVIVKMAG
-872 TADAF
+872 TGDAF
-877 AATQKSQPWMILGA
+877 ASTQKNQPFMILGA

-898 LGVLYESY
+898 LGILYESY
-906 IHPLTILSTLPSAGV
+906 IHPLISR
-921 GALLS
+921 
-926 IYALGGEFSLISL
+926 LGIVW
-939 LGLFLLIG
+939 LIG
-947 VVKKNAILMIDL
+947 VGKKNAILMIDL
-959 ALQLERSQ
+959 ALQLERHSGLSPQ
-967 GMAPLESIRSA
+967 ASIRSA

-1000 LMSRAEGAE
+1000 MLSQAEGAE

-1016 TIIGGLIF
+1016 TIIGGLVF
-1024 SQVLTLYT
+1024 SQILTLYT

-1042 LRHRFNK
+1042 ARHRFNK

>member
-1 MQGPLREQARSHRGA
+1 
-16 AGLVGWCG
+16 
-24 GQSSMNLSG
+24 MNLSG

-96 RSFGSIAGV
+96 RSFGAIAGV

-136 QAAINASRTLLPS
+136 QAAINASRNLLPS

-211 AVRIELEPQSLNQ
+211 AVRIELEPQALNQ

-233 NTIANANVRRPK
+233 KTIAGANVRRPK
-245 GSVEDDQRLWQVQAN
+245 GSVEDGERLWQIQAN

-266 KDYESLIIHYNGG
+266 KDYESLIIHYKDG

-442 DEGVRPMR
+442 DEGVKPMQ
-450 AAYLGAQEVGFT
+450 AAYLGAKEVGFT

-476 ILFMGGIIE
+476 ILFMGGIVE

-551 LRHKRLTLL
+551 LRHRRLTLL
-560 SLFVTI
+560 SLIITV
-566 GVNIALYV
+566 GVNVALYV

-597 GLSFSVMQPKMEI
+597 GLSFSVMQPKMET

-620 VESVAGFIGGNNGTN
+620 VESVAGFIGGTNGTN

-649 SISAQKVIE
+649 KLSAQKVIE

-712 VTALKALPELTAI
+712 VTALRALPELTAI
-725 DAREGRGARQV
+725 DAREGRGAQQV

-743 QAKRLGVDMDMVT
+743 QAKRLGVDMNMVT

-787 YAQDPITLKQV
+787 YAQDPVTLNQV

-816 ENSLENDRVSH
+816 ENSLEDDRVSH

-843 VTVEQGGAAIERAIA
+843 VTVEQGSAAIERAIA

-877 AATQKSQPWMILGA
+877 AATQKSQPFMILGA
-891 LVAVYLV
+891 LLAVYLV

-959 ALQLERSQ
+959 ALQLERHQ
-967 GMAPLESIRSA
+967 GLSPLESIRSA

-1000 LMSRAEGAE
+1000 LLGRAEGAE

-1032 TPVVYLYLDR
+1032 TPVVYLYLDK

>member
-1 MQGPLREQARSHRGA
+1 
-16 AGLVGWCG
+16 
-24 GQSSMNLSG
+24 MNLSG
-33 PFIKRP
+33 PFIRRP

-61 VSPLPQMDFPVIVVQ
+61 VSPLPQMDFPVIVVS
-76 ASLPGAS
+76 ANLPGAS

-96 RSFGSIAGV
+96 RAFGAIAGV
-105 NTMSSRSSQGST
+105 NTMSSNSSQGST
-117 RVILQFDLDR
+117 RVILQFDQDR

-136 QAAINASRTLLPS
+136 QAAINASRNLLPS
-149 GMRSMPTYKK
+149 GMKSMPTYKK
-159 VNPSQAP
+159 INPSQAP
-166 IMVLSLTSDVL
+166 IMVLSLTSQVL
-177 EKGQLYDLASTILSQ
+177 SKGQLYDLASTILSQ
-192 SLSQVQGVGEV
+192 SLSQVPGVGEV

-211 AVRIELEPQSLNQ
+211 AVRIELEPQLLNQ

-233 NTIANANVRRPK
+233 RTIANANVRRPK
-245 GSVEDDQRLWQVQAN
+245 GAVSDDEHNWQIQAN

-266 KDYESLIIHYNGG
+266 KDYEPLIIRYQDG
-279 AALRLK
+279 AALRLSHVATVK
-285 DVAKVSDGVEDRYNS
+285 DSVEDRYNS
-300 GFFNDDAAVLL
+300 GFFNNDAAVLL
-311 VINRQAGA
+311 VVNRQAGA

-324 VNEIK
+324 VNAIK

-340 ASVKLNL
+340 ASVQLNV

-397 LVGTFAVMYL
+397 LVGTFAIMYL

-442 DEGVRPMR
+442 DAGIAPMK
-450 AAYLGAQEVGFT
+450 AAYLGAKEVGFT

-476 ILFMGGIIE
+476 ILFMGGIVE

-490 FSITLAAAIVVSLVV
+490 FSITLAASIVVSLVV

-517 LKPHTPGQENRLQR
+517 LKPHVPGTENAMQR
-531 WSRRAND
+531 WSIRLNER
-538 WMVGKYATSLDWV
+538 MVSGYARSLDWV

-560 SLFVTI
+560 SLLLTI
-566 GVNIALYV
+566 GVNVALYV

-610 FRRAVLKDEA
+610 FRKAVLADPA
-620 VESVAGFIGGNNGTN
+620 VESVAGFIGGNGGTN
-635 NAFMLVRLKPIKER
+635 NAFMIVRLKPVSER
-649 SISAQKVIE
+649 KVSAQKVIE
-658 RLRKEMPKVPGAQL
+658 RLRENMPKVPGGRL

-684 GREQTTSQYSYI
+684 GRDQTSSQYSYI
-696 LQSGDLGALRE
+696 LQSGDLAELRA

-712 VTALKALPELTAI
+712 VAAFKALPELTAI
-725 DAREGRGARQV
+725 DAREGRGAQQV
-736 TLIVDRD
+736 TLVVDRD

-787 YAQDPITLKQV
+787 YAQDPETLNQV
-798 QVITADGA
+798 QVITADGQ
-806 RIPLSTIAHY
+806 RIPLSAIAHY
-816 ENSLENDRVSH
+816 ENSLQNDRVSH

-837 FDMAEG
+837 FDLAPG
-843 VTVEQGGAAIERAIA
+843 VTLEQGTAAIERAVA
-858 KVGLPEDVIAKMAG
+858 KLGLPEEVIVKMAG
-872 TADAF
+872 TGDAF
-877 AATQKSQPWMILGA
+877 AATQKSQPFMILGA

-898 LGVLYESY
+898 LGILYESY

-926 IYALGGEFSLISL
+926 IYLTGGEFSLISL

-959 ALQLERSQ
+959 ALQLERHSGLDPQ
-967 GMAPLESIRSA
+967 ASIRSA

-1000 LMSRAEGAE
+1000 MLSSAEGAE

-1024 SQVLTLYT
+1024 SQILTLYT

-1042 LRHRFNK
+1042 TRHRFNK

-1060 TPL
+1060 TAL

>member
-1 MQGPLREQARSHRGA
+1 
-16 AGLVGWCG
+16 
-24 GQSSMNLSG
+24 MNLSG
-33 PFIKRP
+33 PFIRRP

-47 AIMLLG
+47 AILLLG

-61 VSPLPQMDFPVIVVQ
+61 VAPLPQMDFPVIVVQ

-96 RSFGSIAGV
+96 RSFGTIAGV

-127 DINGAAREV
+127 NINGAAREV
-136 QAAINASRTLLPS
+136 QAAINASRNLLPS

-177 EKGQLYDLASTILSQ
+177 QKGQLYDLASTILSQ
-192 SLSQVQGVGEV
+192 SLSQVPGVGEV

-211 AVRIELEPQSLNQ
+211 AVRIELEPQLLSQ

-245 GSVEDDQRLWQVQAN
+245 GSVEDDQRMWQVQAN

-266 KDYESLIIHYNGG
+266 KDYEPLIIHYQNGS
-279 AALRLK
+279 ALRLS

-368 AVALVILVVF
+368 AVTLVILVVF

-407 YGFSLNNLSLMALIL
+407 CGFSLNNLSLMALIL

-442 DEGVRPMR
+442 DQGVPPMK
-450 AAYLGAQEVGFT
+450 AAYMGAQEVGFT

-490 FSITLAAAIVVSLVV
+490 FSITLAASIVVSLVV

-517 LKPHTPGQENRLQR
+517 LKPHIPGQENRLQR
-531 WSRRAND
+531 WSQRANE
-538 WMVGKYATSLDWV
+538 WMVSGYARSLDWV
-551 LRHKRLTLL
+551 LRHRRLTLL
-560 SLFVTI
+560 SLLVTI
-566 GVNIALYV
+566 GVNVALYV
-574 VVPKTFMPQQDTGQ
+574 VVPKTFLPQQDTGQ

-597 GLSFSVMQPKMEI
+597 GLSFNVMQPKMET
-610 FRRAVLKDEA
+610 FRRAVLADPS

-649 SISAQKVIE
+649 QISAQKVIE
-658 RLRKEMPKVPGAQL
+658 RLRKSVPKVPGAQL

-725 DAREGRGARQV
+725 DAREGRGAQQV
-736 TLIVDRD
+736 TLVVDRD
-743 QAKRLGVDMDMVT
+743 QAKRLGVDMEMVT

-787 YAQDPITLKQV
+787 YAQDPITLNQV
-798 QVITADGA
+798 QVITAAGV
-806 RIPLSTIAHY
+806 RIPLSGIAHY
-816 ENSLENDRVSH
+816 ESSLENDRVSH
-827 EGQFASESIA
+827 EGQFASESVS
-837 FDMAEG
+837 FDMADG
-843 VTVEQGGAAIERAIA
+843 VTVEQGTAAIERAIA
-858 KVGLPEDVIAKMAG
+858 KVGLPEEVISKMAG
-872 TADAF
+872 TANAF

-926 IYALGGEFSLISL
+926 IYAFGGEFSLISL

-959 ALQLERSQ
+959 ALQFERQ
-967 GMAPLESIRSA
+967 RGMAPLESIRSA
-978 CLQRLRPILMTTLAA
+978 CLLRLRPILMTTLAA
-993 ILGALPL
+993 ILGAMPL
-1000 LMSRAEGAE
+1000 LLSTAEGAE

-1042 LRHRFNK
+1042 LRHRFNH
-1049 WRGVRT
+1049 WRGIRT

>member
-1 MQGPLREQARSHRGA
+1 
-16 AGLVGWCG
+16 
-24 GQSSMNLSG
+24 MNLSG

-61 VSPLPQMDFPVIVVQ
+61 VSPLPQMDFPVIVVS

-96 RSFGSIAGV
+96 RAFGAIAGV
-105 NTMSSRSSQGST
+105 NTMSSNSSQGST
-117 RVILQFDLDR
+117 RVILQFDQDR

-136 QAAINASRTLLPS
+136 QAAINASRNLLPS
-149 GMRSMPTYKK
+149 GMKSMPTYKK
-159 VNPSQAP
+159 INPSQAP
-166 IMVLSLTSDVL
+166 IMVLSLTSEVL
-177 EKGQLYDLASTILSQ
+177 SKGQLYDLASTILSQ
-192 SLSQVQGVGEV
+192 SLSQVPGVGEV

-211 AVRIELEPQSLNQ
+211 AVRIELEPQLLNQ
-224 YGVALDDVR
+224 YGVSLDDVR

-245 GSVEDDQRLWQVQAN
+245 GAVSDGERNWQIQAN

-266 KDYESLIIHYNGG
+266 KDYEPLIIRYQDG
-279 AALRLK
+279 AALRLSH
-285 DVAKVSDGVEDRYNS
+285 VAKVQDSVEDRYNS
-300 GFFNDDAAVLL
+300 GFFNNDAAVLL
-311 VINRQAGA
+311 VVNRQAGA

-324 VNEIK
+324 VNAIK

-397 LVGTFAVMYL
+397 LVGTFAIMYL

-442 DEGVRPMR
+442 DAGIAPMK
-450 AAYLGAQEVGFT
+450 AAYLGAKEVGFT

-490 FSITLAAAIVVSLVV
+490 FSITLAASIVVSLVV

-517 LKPHTPGQENRLQR
+517 LKPHVPGTENAMQR
-531 WSRRAND
+531 WSNRLNER
-538 WMVGKYATSLDWV
+538 MVNGYARSLDWV
-551 LRHKRLTLL
+551 LRHKRLTLF
-560 SLFVTI
+560 SLLVTI
-566 GVNIALYV
+566 GVNVALYV

-610 FRRAVLKDEA
+610 FRKAVLADPA
-620 VESVAGFIGGNNGTN
+620 VESVAGFIGGNGGTN
-635 NAFMLVRLKPIKER
+635 NALMIVRLKPISER
-649 SISAQKVIE
+649 KISAQKVIE
-658 RLRKEMPKVPGAQL
+658 RLRETLPKVPGGRL

-684 GREQTTSQYSYI
+684 GREQTSSQYSYI
-696 LQSGDLGALRE
+696 LQSGDLSELRT

-712 VTALKALPELTAI
+712 VEALKALPELTAI
-725 DAREGRGARQV
+725 DAREGRGAQQV
-736 TLIVDRD
+736 TLMVDRD
-743 QAKRLGVDMDMVT
+743 QAKRLGVDMNMVT

-772 DSLNQYQVVMEVNPK
+772 DSLNQYRVVMEVNPQ
-787 YAQDPITLKQV
+787 YARDPETLNQV
-798 QVITADGA
+798 QVITADGQ

-816 ENSLENDRVSH
+816 ENSLQDDRVEH
-827 EGQFASESIA
+827 EGQFASETIA
-837 FDMAEG
+837 FDLANG
-843 VTVEQGGAAIERAIA
+843 VSLEQGTAAIERAIA
-858 KVGLPEDVIAKMAG
+858 KLGLPEDVIAKMAG
-872 TADAF
+872 TGDAF
-877 AATQKSQPWMILGA
+877 AATQKSQPFMILGA

-898 LGVLYESY
+898 LGILYESY

-926 IYALGGEFSLISL
+926 IYLTGGEFSLISL

-959 ALQLERSQ
+959 ALQLERHA
-967 GMAPLESIRSA
+967 GMSPQESIRSA

-993 ILGALPL
+993 LLGALPL
-1000 LMSRAEGAE
+1000 MLSHAEGAE

-1024 SQVLTLYT
+1024 SQILTLYT

-1042 LRHRFNK
+1042 VRHRFNQ

>member
-1 MQGPLREQARSHRGA
+1 
-16 AGLVGWCG
+16 
-24 GQSSMNLSG
+24 MNLSG

-96 RSFGSIAGV
+96 RSFGAIAGV

-136 QAAINASRTLLPS
+136 QAAINASRNLLPS

-159 VNPSQAP
+159 INPSQAP

-211 AVRIELEPQSLNQ
+211 AVRIELEPQALNQ

-266 KDYESLIIHYNGG
+266 KDYESLIIHYADG

-300 GFFNDDAAVLL
+300 GFFNNDSAVLL

-442 DEGVRPMR
+442 DAGVRPMK

-531 WSRRAND
+531 WSQQANE

-551 LRHKRLTLL
+551 LRHRRLTLL

-574 VVPKTFMPQQDTGQ
+574 VVPKIFLPQQDTGQ

-597 GLSFSVMQPKMEI
+597 GLSFSVMQPKMET

-620 VESVAGFIGGNNGTN
+620 VESVAGFIGGSNGTN

-649 SISAQKVIE
+649 NLSAQKVIE
-658 RLRKEMPKVPGAQL
+658 RLRKEMPKVAGAQL

-684 GREQTTSQYSYI
+684 GREQTSSQYSYI

-712 VTALKALPELTAI
+712 LTALKALPELTAI
-725 DAREGRGARQV
+725 DAREGRGAQQV
-736 TLIVDRD
+736 KLIVDRD
-743 QAKRLGVDMDMVT
+743 QAKRLGVDMAMVT

-763 SQRQISTIY
+763 AQRQISTIY

-816 ENSLENDRVSH
+816 ENSLADDRVSH

-843 VTVEQGGAAIERAIA
+843 VTVEQGSAAIERAIA
-858 KVGLPEDVIAKMAG
+858 LVGLPEDVIAKMAG

-959 ALQLERSQ
+959 ALQLERHQ
-967 GMAPLESIRSA
+967 GMAPLESIRNA

-1000 LMSRAEGAE
+1000 LLSRAEGAE

-1032 TPVVYLYLDR
+1032 TPVVYLYLDK
-1042 LRHRFNK
+1042 LRHRFNH

>member
-1 MQGPLREQARSHRGA
+1 
-16 AGLVGWCG
+16 
-24 GQSSMNLSG
+24 
-33 PFIKRP
+33 
-39 VATMLLSL
+39 MLLSL

-96 RSFGSIAGV
+96 RSFGAIAGV

-136 QAAINASRTLLPS
+136 QAAINASRNLLPS

-211 AVRIELEPQSLNQ
+211 AVRIELEPQTLNQ

-233 NTIANANVRRPK
+233 KTIANANVRRPK

-266 KDYESLIIHYNGG
+266 KDYESLIIHYADG

-442 DEGVRPMR
+442 DEGVKPMK

-476 ILFMGGIIE
+476 ILFMGGIIQ

-490 FSITLAAAIVVSLVV
+490 FSITLAASIVVSLLV

-531 WSRRAND
+531 WSHRANE

-551 LRHKRLTLL
+551 LRHRRLTLL
-560 SLFVTI
+560 SLIVTV

-574 VVPKTFMPQQDTGQ
+574 VVPKTFLPQQDTGQ

-610 FRRAVLKDEA
+610 FRRAVLKDDA
-620 VESVAGFIGGNNGTN
+620 VQSVAGFIGGSNGTN

-649 SISAQKVIE
+649 NISAQKVIE

-684 GREQTTSQYSYI
+684 GREQTSSQYSYI

-725 DAREGRGARQV
+725 DAREGRGAQQV

-816 ENSLENDRVSH
+816 ESSLEDDRVSH

-843 VTVEQGGAAIERAIA
+843 VTVEQGSAAIERAIA
-858 KVGLPEDVIAKMAG
+858 SVGLPEDVIAKMAG

-877 AATQKSQPWMILGA
+877 AATQKSQPFMILGA

-926 IYALGGEFSLISL
+926 IYVLGGEFSLISL

-959 ALQLERSQ
+959 ALQLERQQ
-967 GMAPLESIRSA
+967 GMAPLESIRNA

-1000 LMSRAEGAE
+1000 LLSRAEGAE

-1032 TPVVYLYLDR
+1032 TPVVYLYLDK
-1042 LRHRFNK
+1042 LRHRFNH
-1049 WRGVRT
+1049 WRGVRS

>member
-1 MQGPLREQARSHRGA
+1 
-16 AGLVGWCG
+16 
-24 GQSSMNLSG
+24 MNLSG

-96 RSFGSIAGV
+96 RSFGAIAGV

-136 QAAINASRTLLPS
+136 QAAINASRNLLPS

-211 AVRIELEPQSLNQ
+211 AVRIELEPQALNQ

-233 NTIANANVRRPK
+233 KTIADANVRRPK
-245 GSVEDDQRLWQVQAN
+245 GSVEDGERLWQIQAN

-266 KDYESLIIHYNGG
+266 KDYESLIIHYADG

-368 AVALVILVVF
+368 AVALVVLVVY

-442 DEGVRPMR
+442 DEGVKPMQ
-450 AAYLGAQEVGFT
+450 AAYLGAKEVGFT

-476 ILFMGGIIE
+476 ILFMGGLVE

-531 WSRRAND
+531 WSHKTND

-551 LRHKRLTLL
+551 LRHRRLTLF
-560 SLFVTI
+560 SLLLTV

-574 VVPKTFMPQQDTGQ
+574 VVPKTFLPQQDTGQ

-597 GLSFSVMQPKMEI
+597 GLSFNVMQPKMET

-635 NAFMLVRLKPIKER
+635 NAFMIVRLKPIKER
-649 SISAQKVIE
+649 QLSAQKVIE

-684 GREQTTSQYSYI
+684 GREQTSSQYTYI
-696 LQSGDLGALRE
+696 LQSGDLAELRK
-707 WYPKV
+707 WFPKV
-712 VTALKALPELTAI
+712 VTALRALPELTAI
-725 DAREGRGARQV
+725 DAREGAGAQQV

-743 QAKRLGVDMDMVT
+743 QAKRLGVDMNMVT

-787 YAQDPITLKQV
+787 YAQDPLTLKQV
-798 QVITADGA
+798 EVITADGA
-806 RIPLSTIAHY
+806 RVPLSTFAHY

-827 EGQFASESIA
+827 EGQFASESIS

-843 VTVEQGGAAIERAIA
+843 VTVEQGSAAIERAIA

-877 AATQKSQPWMILGA
+877 AATQKSQPFMILGA
-891 LVAVYLV
+891 LLAVYLV

-939 LGLFLLIG
+939 LGIFLLIG

-959 ALQLERSQ
+959 ALQLERHQ
-967 GMAPLESIRSA
+967 GLSPLESIRSA

-1000 LMSRAEGAE
+1000 LLGRAEGAE

-1016 TIIGGLIF
+1016 TIIGGLVF

-1032 TPVVYLYLDR
+1032 TPVVYLYLDK

>member
-1 MQGPLREQARSHRGA
+1 
-16 AGLVGWCG
+16 
-24 GQSSMNLSG
+24 MNLSG
-33 PFIKRP
+33 PFIRRP

-61 VSPLPQMDFPVIVVQ
+61 VSPLPQMDFPVIVVS
-76 ASLPGAS
+76 ANLPGAS

-96 RSFGSIAGV
+96 RAFGAIAGV
-105 NTMSSRSSQGST
+105 NTMSSNSSQGST
-117 RVILQFDLDR
+117 RVILQFDQDR

-136 QAAINASRTLLPS
+136 QAAINASRNLLPS
-149 GMRSMPTYKK
+149 GMKSMPTYKK
-159 VNPSQAP
+159 INPSQAP
-166 IMVLSLTSDVL
+166 IMVLSLTSQVL
-177 EKGQLYDLASTILSQ
+177 SKGQLYDLASTILSQ
-192 SLSQVQGVGEV
+192 SLSQVPGVGEV

-211 AVRIELEPQSLNQ
+211 AVRIELEPQLLNQ

-233 NTIANANVRRPK
+233 RTIANANVRRPK
-245 GSVEDDQRLWQVQAN
+245 GAVSDDEHNWQIQAN
-260 DQLEKA
+260 VQLEKA
-266 KDYESLIIHYNGG
+266 KDYEPLIIRYQDG
-279 AALRLK
+279 AALRLSHVATVK
-285 DVAKVSDGVEDRYNS
+285 DSVEDRYNS
-300 GFFNDDAAVLL
+300 GFFNNDAAVLL
-311 VINRQAGA
+311 VVNRQAGA

-324 VNEIK
+324 VNAIK

-340 ASVKLNL
+340 ASVQLNV

-397 LVGTFAVMYL
+397 LVGTFAIMYL

-442 DEGVRPMR
+442 DAGIAPMK
-450 AAYLGAQEVGFT
+450 AAYLGAKEVGFT

-476 ILFMGGIIE
+476 ILFMGGIVE

-490 FSITLAAAIVVSLVV
+490 FSITLAASIVVSLVV

-517 LKPHTPGQENRLQR
+517 LKPHVPGTENAMQR
-531 WSRRAND
+531 WSIRLNER
-538 WMVGKYATSLDWV
+538 MVSGYARSLDWV

-560 SLFVTI
+560 SLLLTI
-566 GVNIALYV
+566 GVNVALYV

-610 FRRAVLKDEA
+610 FRKAVLADPA
-620 VESVAGFIGGNNGTN
+620 VESVAGFIGGNGGTN
-635 NAFMLVRLKPIKER
+635 NAFMIVRLKPVSER
-649 SISAQKVIE
+649 KVSAQKVIE
-658 RLRKEMPKVPGAQL
+658 RLRENMPKVPGGRL

-684 GREQTTSQYSYI
+684 GRDQTSSQYSYI
-696 LQSGDLGALRE
+696 LQSGDLAELRT

-712 VTALKALPELTAI
+712 VAAFKALPELTAI
-725 DAREGRGARQV
+725 DAREGRGAQQV
-736 TLIVDRD
+736 TLVVDRD

-787 YAQDPITLKQV
+787 YAQDPETLNQV
-798 QVITADGA
+798 QVITAEGQ
-806 RIPLSTIAHY
+806 RIPLSAIAHY
-816 ENSLENDRVSH
+816 ENSLQNDRVSH

-837 FDMAEG
+837 FDMAPG
-843 VTVEQGGAAIERAIA
+843 VTLEQGTAAIERAIA
-858 KVGLPEDVIAKMAG
+858 KLGLPEEVIAKMAG
-872 TADAF
+872 TGDAF
-877 AATQKSQPWMILGA
+877 ADTQKSQPFMILGA

-898 LGVLYESY
+898 LGILYESY

-926 IYALGGEFSLISL
+926 IYLTGGEFSLISL

-959 ALQLERSQ
+959 ALQLERHS
-967 GMAPLESIRSA
+967 GMNPLESIRSA

-1000 LMSRAEGAE
+1000 MLSTAEGAE

-1024 SQVLTLYT
+1024 SQILTLYT

-1042 LRHRFNK
+1042 TRHRFNK

-1060 TPL
+1060 TAL

>member
-1 MQGPLREQARSHRGA
+1 
-16 AGLVGWCG
+16 
-24 GQSSMNLSG
+24 MNLSG

-61 VSPLPQMDFPVIVVQ
+61 VSPLPQMDFPVIVVS

-96 RSFGSIAGV
+96 RSFGAIAGV

-117 RVILQFDLDR
+117 RVILQFDQDR

-136 QAAINASRTLLPS
+136 QAAINASRNLLPS
-149 GMRSMPTYKK
+149 GMKSMPTYKK

-177 EKGQLYDLASTILSQ
+177 SKGELYDLASTILSQ
-192 SLSQVQGVGEV
+192 SLSQVPGVGEV

-211 AVRIELEPQSLNQ
+211 AVRIELEPQLLNQ
-224 YGVALDDVR
+224 YGVSLDDVR

-245 GSVEDDQRLWQVQAN
+245 GAVSDGDRNWQIQAN

-266 KDYESLIIHYNGG
+266 KDYEPLIIRYQDG
-279 AALRLK
+279 AALRLSH
-285 DVAKVSDGVEDRYNS
+285 VAKVKDSVEDRYNS
-300 GFFNDDAAVLL
+300 GFFNNDAAVLL
-311 VINRQAGA
+311 VVNRQAGA

-324 VNEIK
+324 VNAIK
-329 AQLPALQAVLP
+329 AQLPVLQAVLP
-340 ASVKLNL
+340 ASVQLNL

-378 LFLGNFRA
+378 LFLGNWRA

-397 LVGTFAVMYL
+397 LVGTFAIMYL

-442 DEGVRPMR
+442 DAGIAPMK
-450 AAYLGAQEVGFT
+450 AAMLGAKEVGFT

-476 ILFMGGIIE
+476 ILFMGGIVE

-490 FSITLAAAIVVSLVV
+490 FSITLAASIVVSLVV

-517 LKPHTPGQENRLQR
+517 LKPHVPGTENAMQR
-531 WSRRAND
+531 WSMRLNER
-538 WMVGKYATSLDWV
+538 MVSGYARSLDWV
-551 LRHKRLTLL
+551 LRHQRLTLF
-560 SLFVTI
+560 SLLVTI
-566 GVNIALYV
+566 GVNVALYV

-610 FRRAVLKDEA
+610 FRKAVLADPA
-620 VESVAGFIGGNNGTN
+620 VESVAGFIGGNGGTN
-635 NAFMLVRLKPIKER
+635 NAFMIVRLKPISER
-649 SISAQKVIE
+649 KVSAQKVIE
-658 RLRKEMPKVPGAQL
+658 RLRESMPKVPGGRL

-684 GREQTTSQYSYI
+684 GRDQTSSQYSYI
-696 LQSGDLGALRE
+696 LQSGDLGELRT

-712 VTALKALPELTAI
+712 VAAFKALPELTAI
-725 DAREGRGARQV
+725 DAREGRGAQQV
-736 TLIVDRD
+736 TLVVDRD

-787 YAQDPITLKQV
+787 YAQDPETLNQV
-798 QVITADGA
+798 QVITADGQ
-806 RIPLSTIAHY
+806 RIPLSAIAHY
-816 ENSLENDRVSH
+816 ENSLQNDRVEH
-827 EGQFASESIA
+827 EGQFASETIS
-837 FDMAEG
+837 FDMAPG
-843 VTVEQGGAAIERAIA
+843 VTVEQGTTAIEHAIA
-858 KVGLPEDVIAKMAG
+858 KLGLPEEVIVKMAG
-872 TADAF
+872 TGDAF
-877 AATQKSQPWMILGA
+877 AATQKSQPFMILGA

-898 LGVLYESY
+898 LGILYESY

-926 IYALGGEFSLISL
+926 IYLTGGEFSLISL

-959 ALQLERSQ
+959 ALQLERHSGLGPQ
-967 GMAPLESIRSA
+967 ESIRSA

-993 ILGALPL
+993 MLGALPL
-1000 LMSRAEGAE
+1000 MLSTAEGAE

-1016 TIIGGLIF
+1016 TIIGGLLL
-1024 SQVLTLYT
+1024 SQILTLYT

-1042 LRHRFNK
+1042 MRHRFNK